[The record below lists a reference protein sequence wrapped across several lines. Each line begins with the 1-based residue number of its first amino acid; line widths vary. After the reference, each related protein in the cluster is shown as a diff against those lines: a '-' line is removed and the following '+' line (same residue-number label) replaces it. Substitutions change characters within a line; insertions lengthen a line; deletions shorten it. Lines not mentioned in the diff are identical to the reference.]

1 MGQPRPGGLITER
14 TVLRALHALL
24 LCTLTH
30 CCEESYPAQGYR
42 KLTRAQLDQAKQFTL
57 VAALLSL
64 SGSVFIIF
72 SYMYFKS
79 LRTFTFKL
87 VVILSCTDLLC
98 SLHYVLGMLHDTVSE
113 WQHHECPT
121 LMCYFTAAAHQ
132 YSKIASFF
140 WTACISY
147 SIYATLDSRDAEA
160 EEPRFHRLSW
170 GAAAACLLGVVATGS
185 LGHGGNWCWI
195 RQDRPLQRMTFY
207 FIPLVL
213 VMVYNGKMYARI
225 GELLRE
231 TQFVSSQRVVTK
243 LRRYIGV
250 FLFINIFGVLHRL
263 QNMVSP
269 EHPSYF
275 LFALQSFF
283 DPLQGFGNAV
293 VYGLNRKLI
302 NKYAEV
308 LELRCPRL
316 ASMLGVGHKKAE
328 GDPEVRQQLKE
339 SEMTAM
345 LGDAGNGPSGGEL
358 APSAAEPAD
367 GANKEV
373 LDVPV

>member
-1 MGQPRPGGLITER
+1 
-14 TVLRALHALL
+14 
-24 LCTLTH
+24 
-30 CCEESYPAQGYR
+30 
-42 KLTRAQLDQAKQFTL
+42 
-57 VAALLSL
+57 
-64 SGSVFIIF
+64 
-72 SYMYFKS
+72 
-79 LRTFTFKL
+79 
-87 VVILSCTDLLC
+87 
-98 SLHYVLGMLHDTVSE
+98 
-113 WQHHECPT
+113 
-121 LMCYFTAAAHQ
+121 
-132 YSKIASFF
+132 
-140 WTACISY
+140 
-147 SIYATLDSRDAEA
+147 
-160 EEPRFHRLSW
+160 
-170 GAAAACLLGVVATGS
+170 
-185 LGHGGNWCWI
+185 
-195 RQDRPLQRMTFY
+195 MTFY

-328 GDPEVRQQLKE
+328 GDPEVRQQLEE

>member
-1 MGQPRPGGLITER
+1 M
-14 TVLRALHALL
+14 LRVWCALL
-24 LCTLTH
+24 LCSVGR

-42 KLTRAQLDQAKQFTL
+42 KLSRSELDQAKQLTL

-64 SGSVFIIF
+64 FGSIFIIF
-72 SYMYFKS
+72 SYMHFKS

-132 YSKIASFF
+132 YSKIASFV

-160 EEPRFHRLSW
+160 EESHFHRLAW
-170 GAAAACLLGVVATGS
+170 GTAAVCLFGVVATGS

-195 RQDRPLQRMTFY
+195 RQDRPWQRMTFY
-207 FIPLVL
+207 FTPLVL

-225 GELLRE
+225 GALLRE
-231 TQFVSSQRVVTK
+231 TQFVASQRVVTK

-263 QNMVSP
+263 QNLASP
-269 EHPSYF
+269 EHPSYL

-302 NKYAEV
+302 NKYVEV
-308 LELRCPRL
+308 LELRYPRL

-328 GDPEVRQQLKE
+328 GDPEIHQQQKE
-339 SEMTAM
+339 SEMIAM
-345 LGDAGNGPSGGEL
+345 LSDTRHGSSSGESTVG
-358 APSAAEPAD
+358 AAEAASRD
-367 GANKEV
+367 GVNTEG
-373 LDVPV
+373 LVPV